1 MASTPPTSQRV
12 PLPSEAKGKTAE
24 GRRPHKIRVADD
36 EAVKAEVLRFAQD
49 HRELIEDL
57 AK

>member
-1 MASTPPTSQRV
+1 
-12 PLPSEAKGKTAE
+12 
-24 GRRPHKIRVADD
+24 VADD